1 MRGVTSTAEGFN
13 FDDAPQ
19 LLLPAGSAAK
29 LTKQGYTFGSYALQQ
44 FLWQDP
50 DDPGKGW
57 GFFGQIS
64 ASDANPNP
72 IGNTVIVGVGGSIAG
87 RPDDRWG
94 VAWCDYLWS
103 RSSRTVSS
111 RPARP

>member
-1 MRGVTSTAEGFN
+1 M
-13 FDDAPQ
+13 
-19 LLLPAGSAAK
+19 
-29 LTKQGYTFGSYALQQ
+29 QQ

-50 DDPGKGW
+50 DNPGKGW

-72 IGNTVIVGVGGSIAG
+72 IGNAVLVGLGGSTPG

-94 VAWCDYLWS
+94 VAWSDYLLS
-103 RSSRTVSS
+103 RNSKLASLLS
-111 RPARP
+111 AGG